1 MRLNQL
7 ALLDQVVLAL
17 VAEAPAHGFGVVSA
31 IEDDVA
37 LALAIT
43 VRRPL
48 VYRSLDS
55 LRRAGLVKSAR
66 VEAGERGAPRTVFQ
80 ASAKGRRVSEAW
92 LDSIVDHPRDARLE
106 LLAKFA
112 LRGRRGLSNG
122 RLAAAQ
128 RRHFEGVASSLRQRR
143 TDETSAATLVRRWR
157 YESVV
162 AMIALLRDV
171 ERDERKKP
179 VSLSG

>member
-17 VAEAPAHGFGVVSA
+17 VTEAPAHGFGIVST

-48 VYRSLDS
+48 VYRSLES
-55 LRRAGLVKSAR
+55 LCRAGLVKPAR
-66 VEAGERGAPRTVFQ
+66 VEVGKRGAPRKVFQ

-92 LDSIVDHPRDARLE
+92 LDSIVGHPRDARLE

-112 LRGRRGLSNG
+112 LRGRRGLANR

-128 RRHFEGVASSLRQRR
+128 RRHFESVASSLRQRR
-143 TDETSAATLVRRWR
+143 TGETAAATLVRRWR
-157 YESVV
+157 YESVA

-171 ERDERKKP
+171 ERDERRRT
-179 VSLSG
+179 VSAAG